1 MRPSGVSEDSGTPAA
16 EARRRPPP
24 RTSLLSHPIGSHEG
38 MPTKP
43 PTLPPLTLFDAS
55 QFEFEA
61 DQTAKTPGRAQARGL
76 HVGGLI
82 AAGLARKVAAN
93 AEAAKARRR
102 RARARLA
109 KRRYLADTEGYERIE
124 QTRRALHL
132 VAD

>member
-1 MRPSGVSEDSGTPAA
+1 M
-16 EARRRPPP
+16 
-24 RTSLLSHPIGSHEG
+24 SHLIGSHEG
-38 MPTKP
+38 MTTTPTK
-43 PTLPPLTLFDAS
+43 PPLTLFDAS

-61 DQTAKTPGRAQARGL
+61 DQTAKTPGPAQSAGL
-76 HVGGLI
+76 HVCGFA
-82 AAGLARKVAAN
+82 AAGSARKATAD
-93 AEAAKARRR
+93 AEAAQARRR

>member
-1 MRPSGVSEDSGTPAA
+1 M
-16 EARRRPPP
+16 
-24 RTSLLSHPIGSHEG
+24 SHRIGSHEG
-38 MPTKP
+38 MTTKP

-61 DQTAKTPGRAQARGL
+61 DQTAKTPGRAQSTGL
-76 HVGGLI
+76 HVGGFV
-82 AAGLARKVAAN
+82 AAGLARNIVAN
-93 AEAAKARRR
+93 VEAAQARRR

-124 QTRRALHL
+124 QARRALHL